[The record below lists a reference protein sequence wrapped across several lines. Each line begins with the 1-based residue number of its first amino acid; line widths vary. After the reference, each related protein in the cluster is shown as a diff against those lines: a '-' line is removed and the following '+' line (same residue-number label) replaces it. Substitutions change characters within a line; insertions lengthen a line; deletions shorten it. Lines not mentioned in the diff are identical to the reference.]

1 VSLLADG
8 VQSDNSQ
15 NLLGRLALSPHV
27 TPLVGANEEYR
38 DLGRDGIVVYFRT
51 RKLRAEGGSGED
63 ILAEAFALYSPFFLL
78 TMIALNA
85 FVGFGML
92 LIGPTHWFPGD
103 LSSWINYHSAPIVGT
118 ATMLSV
124 FAPLPLYWWRLR
136 RNQDALHKPRLSQAC
151 WTVF

>member
-1 VSLLADG
+1 MPLHKAWRWPTDYRPQTFRSMPSCSASQSPRWPPPRVLYVADG

-85 FVGFGML
+85 FVG
-92 LIGPTHWFPGD
+92 
-103 LSSWINYHSAPIVGT
+103 
-118 ATMLSV
+118 
-124 FAPLPLYWWRLR
+124 
-136 RNQDALHKPRLSQAC
+136 
-151 WTVF
+151 